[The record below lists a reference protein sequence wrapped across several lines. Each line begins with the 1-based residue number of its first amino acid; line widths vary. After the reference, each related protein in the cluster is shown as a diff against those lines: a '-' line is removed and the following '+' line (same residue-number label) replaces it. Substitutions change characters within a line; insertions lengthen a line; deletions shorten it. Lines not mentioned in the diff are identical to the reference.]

1 MTKTENTTTDTRAVL
16 GVFGVRAVRAPEP
29 RRYRPAPKLGMAA
42 AR

>member
-16 GVFGVRAVRAPEP
+16 GVFGVRAAQAPEP
-29 RRYRPAPKLGMAA
+29 TGYRSAPSLGPAA